1 MTSQCVLLTSSGVCL
16 VDATVTISSINEK
29 ISLDSDP
36 FCRLVACLLQ
46 LSHGPENGEVSTK
59 RGASDVTATTTDCH
73 RLASMF
79 VLENRQIHLLE
90 DLDLGLAGACWV
102 DGNNISN
109 NISSVTSSSS
119 SEERQD
125 LKEKET
131 AAVPTFLQQVFHTFI
146 AAHPA
151 ELVQEKI
158 NTANAELDDL
168 CLSYS
173 IQTVVKDSTITA
185 TSASAS
191 ASAVEAAPTIGA
203 EGGKVDV
210 FQKFKDEWLSPSL
223 ASLLQRSGVAVV
235 PSLSPAPETLVV
247 PRPPSDPKPLGGT
260 RPLTNK
266 VDVVDVEAAQQADV
280 VKISRGA
287 VGSGASAAVALVA
300 GER

>member
-16 VDATVTISSINEK
+16 VDATVTMSSINEK
-29 ISLDSDP
+29 TSLDSDP

-59 RGASDVTATTTDCH
+59 RGVSDATATTTDCH

-90 DLDLGLAGACWV
+90 DLNLGLAGACWV
-102 DGNNISN
+102 DGNNSSN
-109 NISSVTSSSS
+109 KISSVSSPSS

-131 AAVPTFLQQVFHTFI
+131 AAVPTFLHQVFHTFI

-158 NTANAELDDL
+158 NTANAKLDDL

-185 TSASAS
+185 TTSAA
-191 ASAVEAAPTIGA
+191 AEGAPTIGA
-203 EGGKVDV
+203 GGGTVDV

-223 ASLLQRSGVAVV
+223 ASLLQRSGVVVV

-280 VKISRGA
+280 VKNSRAA
-287 VGSGASAAVALVA
+287 VGSGASAAAALVA

>member
-185 TSASAS
+185 IL
-191 ASAVEAAPTIGA
+191 APTIGA
-203 EGGKVDV
+203 EGGTVDV